1 MRALPSLQDLLG
13 ALGEPFRIGQR
24 AFRLVEP
31 LDAVTADVPP
41 FDRIEDRAI
50 RLQPDWPRTGSGV
63 ITR

>member
-1 MRALPSLQDLLG
+1 MIVGSLNIRQSG
-13 ALGEPFRIGQR
+13 RER
-24 AFRLVEP
+24 FRLVEP